1 MEWIIE
7 ENCYNLESIE
17 VIIPYFKPF
26 LDFVLHKLN
35 ITSLDYFVIADSRE
49 DIYAETVNKYASLV
63 GTETYITQ
71 DGVYYTAGK
80 SLDGLD
86 KDGKYHQ
93 AIVIKSSVFV
103 CAAYEYMGAQGL
115 LNPEFIAQME
125 TPPFMSMLLIIHELG
140 HAIDNERQYEIS
152 GTVNRRVLFD
162 LDYEYDEYVKLNA
175 LSLWGEYYAESF
187 AHNIIRSIVGETTS
201 KESELEECIRTYSFG
216 TDRHSLLER
225 VYRLLYY
232 FMFQLSYVHQSNNFS
247 KVFDYSKYEED
258 AFLSLY
264 VPILANVEVA
274 ILKLNRRY
282 PYWDSYE
289 ELNELSAIFKEFVIF
304 EKKIQHKTLCE
315 STS

>member
-1 MEWIIE
+1 M
-7 ENCYNLESIE
+7 
-17 VIIPYFKPF
+17 K
-26 LDFVLHKLN
+26 
-35 ITSLDYFVIADSRE
+35 
-49 DIYAETVNKYASLV
+49 
-63 GTETYITQ
+63 
-71 DGVYYTAGK
+71 
-80 SLDGLD
+80 
-86 KDGKYHQ
+86 
-93 AIVIKSSVFV
+93 
-103 CAAYEYMGAQGL
+103 
-115 LNPEFIAQME
+115 
-125 TPPFMSMLLIIHELG
+125 
-140 HAIDNERQYEIS
+140 
-152 GTVNRRVLFD
+152 
-162 LDYEYDEYVKLNA
+162 
-175 LSLWGEYYAESF
+175 
-187 AHNIIRSIVGETTS
+187 NIIRSIVGETTS

-304 EKKIQHKTLCE
+304 EKRYSIRHYVCLSIRNCIKRAPKSTVPGQHRFGFEKPHFCSL
-315 STS
+315 